1 MQKIIHKLIRYSRGG
16 VNIAADVNAVI
27 SSSEGGTSKTS
38 VRNRNRIIQRGGR
51 TWSESEVE
59 EPAAKDVE
67 HDE

>member
-16 VNIAADVNAVI
+16 VNIAGDVNAVI
-27 SSSEGGTSKTS
+27 SSGEGGTSKTS
-38 VRNRNRIIQRGGR
+38 VRSRNRIIQRGGR
-51 TWSESEVE
+51 TWSESAVE